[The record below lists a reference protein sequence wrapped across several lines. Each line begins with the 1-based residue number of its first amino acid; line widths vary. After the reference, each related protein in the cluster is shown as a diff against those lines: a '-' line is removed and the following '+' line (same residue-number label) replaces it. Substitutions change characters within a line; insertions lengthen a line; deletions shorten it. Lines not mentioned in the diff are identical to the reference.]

1 MMAHSWVMRCFY
13 YGLLQSIHLIH
24 FWGGVRPEGSE
35 GGVSGLPVR
44 FACRTGRFRWGRKA
58 KAGGAGKPAASRV
71 PAGCLA
77 GGWMV
82 RKV

>member
-1 MMAHSWVMRCFY
+1 MGNALF
-13 YGLLQSIHLIH
+13 LLRFVTVDTFVH

-44 FACRTGRFRWGRKA
+44 FACRTGRFRGGRKA

-71 PAGCLA
+71 PAGCLV